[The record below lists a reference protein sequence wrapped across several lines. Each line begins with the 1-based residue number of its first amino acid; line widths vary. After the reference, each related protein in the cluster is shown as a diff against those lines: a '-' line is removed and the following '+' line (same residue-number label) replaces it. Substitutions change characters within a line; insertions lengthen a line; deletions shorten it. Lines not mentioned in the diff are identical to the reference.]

1 MSFSGKNKLV
11 VSAILVIILLIS
23 GLSAWRAPII
33 FGLEA
38 AGQAAWLGAWLA
50 ATVIFALFWAAVLS
64 AAGRVLQKSGQA
76 AEQTG
81 RAQRLLLALLGGFIC
96 GLVGYLLASP
106 AGLSRVTLELYADN
120 VWSPQMF
127 TTTWVK
133 DGLWEIPFAL
143 PRNESTPVTLE
154 ILAGDSAQAVAST
167 SAPSNL
173 ATQEIWLV
181 KASWPDGRDLPFS
194 EFQAEAGWQQ
204 KRITWG
210 KYQNQLVWVAKNHQ
224 PAVLRWQGQAPGPL
238 TLLFASNYQA
248 GKIILRWQ
256 GTDQAVDLKSNTVAF
271 KAVTLPAREP
281 AIWRARLPLSALEAK
296 EIGLTMTPDPAGYY
310 SAFIQKLRFV
320 GLPGPPLE
328 FAQADLP
335 NILQVKDGR
344 LVEPPHGIQI
354 VARDPRDPPQ
364 VFITPAKLALV
375 KATSGQSWLDWGGVI
390 PPLENSLLVLY
401 LAAVGFMALGSL
413 ARRSPPN
420 FLANLN
426 LLMISL
432 LLAVLLG
439 EVGLKLYLPPAGKYY
454 VWPPNLRQVF
464 RPDPAVFPGITGES
478 RFIVNSQGMRGDEF
492 SVQDDYRILA
502 IGGSTTE
509 CLYLDQTEAW
519 PQLLQDKLNQDAQG
533 LQVWVGNVGKS
544 ARNTREHI
552 LQMKYL
558 LPQYPDIDTVI
569 VLAGFNDLNSSFRWE
584 DSNPYLQTSPG
595 SQQVLLKRAFDVLVE
610 QNPFARYYEQT
621 ATWRLLNRIRQ
632 TNTLAVAA
640 DEIDVEDETGQN
652 YISRRQKRQAG
663 PFRHELP
670 DLTERLVEYS
680 DNLNQIVDLAAAN
693 GVRLI
698 FVTQPTMYRP
708 DLTQAEENLFWG
720 GAGPGREYFYTSQA
734 MIDGMARY
742 NQRMLE
748 ICQQRG
754 VECIDLAATLPKDTT
769 VFYDEVHFNENGSR
783 LVSDV
788 IASYLLSQP
797 PFSQDQP

>member
-1 MSFSGKNKLV
+1 MSFPGKNKLV

-50 ATVIFALFWAAVLS
+50 ATIGFVIFWAAILS

-81 RAQRLLLALLGGFIC
+81 RTQRLLLALLGGFIC

-154 ILAGDSAQAVAST
+154 ILAGDSDQAIAST
-167 SAPSNL
+167 SAQSTL
-173 ATQEIWLV
+173 ATPEIWLV
-181 KASWPDGRDLPFS
+181 KATWPDGSTLPFS
-194 EFQAEAGWQQ
+194 EFQAEPGWQQ
-204 KRITWG
+204 KQVTWG
-210 KYQNQLVWVAKNHQ
+210 AYQDQPVWMTKSQQ
-224 PAVLRWQGQAPGPL
+224 PAMLRWQGQAPGPL
-238 TLLFASNYQA
+238 TLLFASNSRA
-248 GKIILRWQ
+248 GKVIVRWQ
-256 GTDQAVDLKSNTVAF
+256 GTDQAVDLHSNSVAF

-281 AIWRARLPLSALEAK
+281 AVWQAKLPLSALEAK
-296 EIGLTMTPDPAGYY
+296 EFGLTMTPDPVGHY
-310 SAFIQKLRFV
+310 SALIQKLRFV
-320 GLPGPPLE
+320 GLTGSPLE
-328 FAQADLP
+328 FTQVDLP
-335 NILQVKDGR
+335 TILQVKDGWI
-344 LVEPPHGIQI
+344 VETPPGIQVI
-354 VARDPRDPPQ
+354 AQDPRDPPQ
-364 VFITPAKLALV
+364 VFITPSKLTA
-375 KATSGQSWLDWGGVI
+375 ATATWGQSWHDWSRVI

-401 LAAVGFMALGSL
+401 LAALGFIALGRL
-413 ARRSPPN
+413 ARRLQPN
-420 FLANLN
+420 FLTNLN
-426 LLMISL
+426 LLGLSL

-439 EVGLKLYLPPAGKYY
+439 EGGLKLYLPPAGKYY
-454 VWPPNLRQVF
+454 VWTPNLHQVF
-464 RPDPAVFPGITGES
+464 RPDPAIFPGISGES
-478 RFIVNSQGMRGDEF
+478 RFIINSQGIRGDEF
-492 SVQDDYRILA
+492 SAQDDYRVLA

-519 PQLLQDKLNQDAQG
+519 PQLLQDKLNKDAQG

-558 LPQYPDIDTVI
+558 LPQYPNIDLVL

-584 DSNPYLQTSPG
+584 DNPYLQTSPG
-595 SQQVLLKRAFDVLVE
+595 SQQVLMKRAFDVLVE

-621 ATWRLLNRIRQ
+621 AVWRLLSRVGQ
-632 TNTLAVAA
+632 TQTQPAA
-640 DEIDVEDETGQN
+640 FDEIDVEDETGHN

-663 PFRHELP
+663 PFRQEMP
-670 DLTERLVEYS
+670 DLTERLAEYT

-693 GVRLI
+693 GVRLV
-698 FVTQPTMYRP
+698 FMTQPTMYRP
-708 DLTQAEENLFWG
+708 DLTEAEENLFWG
-720 GAGPGREYFYTSQA
+720 GAGPGRKYFYTSQA

-748 ICQQRG
+748 VCQQRQ
-754 VECIDLAATLPKDTT
+754 VECIDLASALPKNTT

-783 LVSDV
+783 LVSDM
-788 IASYLLSQP
+788 IANYLLNHSPLSQN
-797 PFSQDQP
+797 QP

>member
-1 MSFSGKNKLV
+1 MSFPGKNKPIIFI
-11 VSAILVIILLIS
+11 ILVIILLIS
-23 GLSAWRAPII
+23 GLSAWRALAI
-33 FGLEA
+33 FGFA
-38 AGQAAWLGAWLA
+38 VASKAAWPGIWLA
-50 ATVIFALFWAAVLS
+50 ATLGFGLFWAAVLTV
-64 AAGRVLQKSGQA
+64 AGRVSQKFGRTSGQA
-76 AEQTG
+76 G
-81 RAQRLLLALLGGFIC
+81 RAQRLLLALLGGLIC
-96 GLVGYLLASP
+96 GLSGFLLASP
-106 AGLSRVTLELYADN
+106 AGLSRVTVELYADN

-127 TTTWVK
+127 TTTWVQ

-143 PRNESTPVTLE
+143 SGNEATPVTLE

-181 KASWPDGRDLPFS
+181 KASWPDGSDLPFS

-210 KYQNQLVWVAKNHQ
+210 KYQNQLVWVAKSHQ

-248 GKIILRWQ
+248 GKVILRWQ

-271 KAVTLPAREP
+271 KAATLPAREP
-281 AIWRARLPLSALEAK
+281 AVWRARLPLSALEAK
-296 EIGLTMTPDPAGYY
+296 EIGLTMKPDPAGYY

-320 GLPGPPLE
+320 GLPGQPLE

-344 LVEPPHGIQI
+344 LVETPHGIQI
-354 VARDPRDPPQ
+354 VAEDPRDPPQ
-364 VFITPAKLALV
+364 VFITPAKLTPAD
-375 KATSGQSWLDWGGVI
+375 ATSGQSRLDWSGVI

-401 LAAVGFMALGSL
+401 SAAVGFMALSSL
-413 ARRSPPN
+413 ARRLPPN

-426 LLMISL
+426 LLMVSL

-439 EVGLKLYLPPAGKYY
+439 EVGLKLYLPAAGKYY
-454 VWPPNLRQVF
+454 VWSPNLREVF
-464 RPDPAVFPGITGES
+464 RPDPAIFPGITGES
-478 RFIVNSQGMRGDEF
+478 RFIVNSQGIRGDEF
-492 SVQDDYRILA
+492 SAQDDYRILA

-519 PQLLQDKLNQDAQG
+519 PQLVQDKLNQDAQG
-533 LQVWVGNVGKS
+533 WQVWVGNVGKS

-558 LPQYPDIDTVI
+558 LPQYPDIDTVL

-584 DSNPYLQTSPG
+584 DNPYLQTSPG
-595 SQQVLLKRAFDVLVE
+595 SQQALLKHAFDVLVE
-610 QNPFARYYEQT
+610 QNPFACYYEQT
-621 ATWRLLNRIRQ
+621 ATWRLLSRIRQ

-652 YISRRQKRQAG
+652 YSRRRQKRQAG
-663 PFRHELP
+663 PFRSELP
-670 DLTERLVEYS
+670 DLTERLAEYS

-708 DLTQAEENLFWG
+708 DLTPAEENLFWG
-720 GAGPGREYFYTSQA
+720 GAGPGRKYFYTSQA
-734 MIDGMARY
+734 MIGGMARY

-748 ICQQRG
+748 VCRQRG
-754 VECIDLAATLPKDTT
+754 VECIDLAAALPKDTT

-788 IASYLLSQP
+788 IANYLLSQP
-797 PFSQDQP
+797 PFGQNQP